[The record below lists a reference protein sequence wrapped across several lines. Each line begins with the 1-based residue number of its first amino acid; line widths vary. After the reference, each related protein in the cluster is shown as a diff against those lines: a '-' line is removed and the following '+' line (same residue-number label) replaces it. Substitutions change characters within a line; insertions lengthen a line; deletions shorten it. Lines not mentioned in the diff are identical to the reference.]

1 MNPRQR
7 RGVLLVVLAGLGAIG
22 VFLALSAYVSDVR
35 SEVDPKVEILRLTEA
50 VRPDQPVRAEMVELV
65 EVPERYA
72 PSSALVDPDAT
83 LGTVSTAQL
92 PEGTYLQEGML
103 EPDPAGG
110 TDEREISIL
119 VNAETGVAGRISPGD
134 LVDIVATFGGSEAAE
149 AASRFQVERAR
160 IVAVGL
166 PERVQEEAAGGT
178 LQTAEV
184 VPVTFALSPKEALE
198 VAYAESFAQDVR
210 LALLSGEGAGR
221 IKPGQQTFQLGPEG
235 PDFSGDEE

>member
-7 RGVLLVVLAGLGAIG
+7 RGVLLVVLAALGMIG
-22 VFLALSAYVSDVR
+22 VFIAISAYVSDVR
-35 SEVDPKVEILRLTEA
+35 SEVDPKIEILQLTEA
-50 VRPDQPVRAEMVELV
+50 VEPAQPMTEEMVELV

-72 PSSALVDPDAT
+72 PEAPLVDPAST
-83 LGTVSTAQL
+83 LGTVSTAEL
-92 PEGTYLQEGML
+92 PAGTYLQEGML

-110 TDEREISIL
+110 ANEREISIL

-134 LVDIVATFGGSEAAE
+134 LVDIVATFGETEAGGPR
-149 AASRFQVERAR
+149 STYQVERAR

-166 PERVQEEAAGGT
+166 PERVQEEGTGGT

-184 VPVTFALSPKEALE
+184 VPVTFALSAEETLQ

-210 LALLSGEGAGR
+210 LALLSGEGADPIDAR
-221 IKPGQQTFQLGPEG
+221 SQTFQLSEDGGE
-235 PDFSGDEE
+235 FSGGEE